1 MFSRERKNVVIGVDI
16 GTSSIRAVAIERNNE
31 LLTLQN
37 YNELYLGKYVGKEV
51 GEYVNLSFSQLE
63 IALSDSIR
71 ELKTDAGQ
79 VVLGIPSTMY
89 IFKRVILPSYVVKSI
104 KDSSALHN
112 VVALEFKKVVP
123 GVEILNYGISF
134 TTVQEDE
141 NYIQYLVMAI
151 KEDYANMLRNFI
163 SKTNKSF
170 SIEPSIFG
178 GIRTIP
184 FETIQDN
191 AVLINMEENNID
203 LVFLN
208 SGKMVGVET
217 INTGMNKIVFNIK
230 NSLLIHYSEARKI
243 LLDFDYKNTDND
255 NISDIIKLSTINSI
269 NDMINIFN
277 NYEISYNI
285 KYNKIYIGGS
295 FASIKN
301 INLFYE
307 KNFNRE
313 IKIIDPFSR
322 VFVPTV
328 LEEMIK
334 QNSNVFMNSLGLAI
348 NNV

>member
-1 MFSRERKNVVIGVDI
+1 
-16 GTSSIRAVAIERNNE
+16 
-31 LLTLQN
+31 
-37 YNELYLGKYVGKEV
+37 
-51 GEYVNLSFSQLE
+51 
-63 IALSDSIR
+63 
-71 ELKTDAGQ
+71 
-79 VVLGIPSTMY
+79 
-89 IFKRVILPSYVVKSI
+89 
-104 KDSSALHN
+104 
-112 VVALEFKKVVP
+112 
-123 GVEILNYGISF
+123 
-134 TTVQEDE
+134 
-141 NYIQYLVMAI
+141 
-151 KEDYANMLRNFI
+151 
-163 SKTNKSF
+163 
-170 SIEPSIFG
+170 
-178 GIRTIP
+178 
-184 FETIQDN
+184 QDN